1 LNFTL
6 RKLKFC
12 LLLGRDLSDNRVDH
26 TNGHC
31 HLHVANSE
39 SSKRWVG
46 LEGLANHG
54 AHRAHDNIG
63 SITGLDDLG
72 VLLNDLVGTPV
83 DLVLDCLELACN
95 VACVAV
101 ENWGISVLDVLVVH
115 HNHLGLECLGVC
127 ARVVLGIRRNVSA
140 ANILDRDVLHV
151 ESNVVT
157 WASLWERLVVHLDG
171 LDFSGDTSG
180 SEGNHHTWLDDTS
193 LDTANWHCADTANLV
208 HVLEGKTEGKIVR
221 ALWLAHK
228 VERLEQ
234 NGALVPRHLVRS
246 VNHVI
251 ADPTGNGNEADRVL
265 LVVDLVADLLKE
277 ASALLLDLLE
287 TSLVIE
293 NSVHL
298 VDGNDHL
305 LNSEGVGEQGVLAG
319 LALLGDGG
327 LELSGSG
334 GDNKHGHVGLGG
346 ARDHVLDK
354 VTVSWGVNNSVKVL
368 GGLELPESNV
378 NGDTA
383 FSLGLKFVKHP
394 RILERALS
402 ELSSLLLEL
411 LNRSLVD
418 TSALV
423 DQVSSCCGL
432 ARVYNY
438 WKEKRSLES

>member
-1 LNFTL
+1 MNIEFHSNNQY
-6 RKLKFC
+6 
-12 LLLGRDLSDNRVDH
+12 LLLGRDLSDDRVDH
-26 TNGHC
+26 THSHC
-31 HLHVANSE
+31 HLHVAHGE
-39 SSKRWVG
+39 SSKRRVG

-54 AHRAHDNIG
+54 AHWAHDNIRR
-63 SITGLDDLG
+63 IAGLDDLG

-83 DLVLDCLELACN
+83 DLVLDCLKLASN

-101 ENWGISVLDVLVVH
+101 ENWSIAVLDVLVVH
-115 HNHLGLECLGVC
+115 HNHLGLEGLSVC
-127 ARVVLGIRRNVSA
+127 ARVVLCIRRNVSA

-151 ESNVVT
+151 ESNVIA

-180 SEGNHHTWLDDTS
+180 SKGDHHAWLDDAS
-193 LDTANWHCADTANLV
+193 LDSANRHCADTADLV
-208 HVLEGKTEGKIVR
+208 HVLERKTESKIVR
-221 ALWLAHK
+221 ALWLAHE

-234 NGALVPRHLVRS
+234 NGALVPRHLVGS
-246 VNHVI
+246 VDHVI
-251 ADPTGNGNEADRVL
+251 ADPARDGNKADWVL

-277 ASALLLDLLE
+277 AGALLLDLLE
-287 TSLVIE
+287 TGLVIE

-298 VDGNDHL
+298 VDSNDHL

-327 LELSGSG
+327 LELSRGG

-354 VTVSWGVNNSVKVL
+354 VAVSRGVNNSVKVL
-368 GGLELPESNV
+368 GGLELPEGNV
-378 NGDTA
+378 NGDSA
-383 FSLGLKFVKHP
+383 LSLGLQFVKNP

-402 ELSSLLLEL
+402 KLGCLLLEL

-418 TSALV
+418 SSALV
-423 DQVSSCCGL
+423 DQVASCCGL
-432 ARVYNY
+432 ARV
-438 WKEKRSLES
+438 